1 MDQELGRY
9 CHPFSLCAHDL
20 HGAPAHRLRS
30 GQRPNPTLAGRKG
43 GLLCIDSTACQIP
56 SFQGL
61 RAETFAYPIRVKPET
76 VIFCWNAPAS
86 PCSAFCVKEG
96 TLAELL

>member
-43 GLLCIDSTACQIP
+43 GLLCIDSNGNAKEPTAEDCAGIRRRVHERLPQRKP
-56 SFQGL
+56 S
-61 RAETFAYPIRVKPET
+61 A
-76 VIFCWNAPAS
+76 
-86 PCSAFCVKEG
+86 
-96 TLAELL
+96 